1 MGLVIW
7 PLRGVGGHFPAG
19 QAVDF
24 RSGPLSLAMVKI
36 NLRHRHPVNKKE
48 ARSYA
53 DMLNQAYGLGLNF
66 SPGEVEVAQGP
77 GWECLMQENR
87 ILVLL
92 VGDTLKGGR
101 ARLASGLEQVA
112 RAEGGVRGGE
122 AGDEGEVSP
131 HSGPC
136 LTVRG
141 VLTFR
146 PTANWVEVDMGAVP
160 YLSNGAHVM
169 GPGVVAVAPGVRP
182 GTPVWVRD
190 ERNRQPLAV
199 GWALQDGAA
208 MAGKEAKGKAV
219 FNLQFVGDEIWL
231 YGEPE

>member
-1 MGLVIW
+1 
-7 PLRGVGGHFPAG
+7 
-19 QAVDF
+19 
-24 RSGPLSLAMVKI
+24 MVKI

-48 ARSYA
+48 ARTYA

-66 SPGEVEVAQGP
+66 NPGEVEVAQGP
-77 GWECLMQENR
+77 GWQCLMQENR

-92 VGDTLKGGR
+92 IGEDTKGGR

-112 RAEGGVRGGE
+112 QAEGATKVGASAGT
-122 AGDEGEVSP
+122 GDEESP

-146 PTANWVEVDMGAVP
+146 PPDNWVEVDMGAVP

-169 GPGVVAVAPGVRP
+169 APGVVAAAPGVKP

-199 GWALQDGAA
+199 GWALQEGQV
-208 MAGKEAKGKAV
+208 MAGKKAKGKAV
-219 FNLQFVGDEIWL
+219 FTLQYVGDEMWL